1 MDRKDTKN
9 EQKELQD
16 SIVKQS
22 AKLQQEKNKIVVT
35 IPEIEMENTGFL
47 TAILTVKVVESDYMP
62 KVEDIL
68 NGYKKKIRMN
78 GFREG
83 MVPMGI
89 VKKMYGEGIKAQQ
102 INDAVQAAI
111 NKYINEEKIKIL
123 GAPIMKKEDEEK
135 EIDWKNSSDFSWRF
149 DIGLQPDVSVEVSK
163 KNKFT
168 KYIIDVDDKIIDK
181 YIADIRKKHGVMT
194 SPEEVKDED
203 IAYCQYIEVDEGN
216 EPIKNGLKHVGAI
229 SIRNVKDK
237 LLFLGLKK
245 GETIWIKPTELTDNI
260 DDMCEIFNT
269 DQEKMKS
276 LMNSRFAFTVLTI
289 NRLTEAEIGQ
299 QLFDNVYGEG
309 KIKTEGEFRDKI
321 KQDAEKALKRDS
333 DNLLYNHVVK
343 YYVDKA
349 KLKFPDEFL
358 KRWLIHSSN
367 GKITEENLEES
378 YERYKVQISWR
389 MIEYKIAVDNNIK
402 ITDDDVK
409 QEIKDHAIENAKI
422 RGATLSDKQL
432 EEIVMKHMQ
441 DSNQRKAIYNHL
453 YSLKFTQ
460 FIEDTCKVK
469 EKKISY
475 DEFYKIAKESE

>member
-1 MDRKDTKN
+1 
-9 EQKELQD
+9 
-16 SIVKQS
+16 
-22 AKLQQEKNKIVVT
+22 
-35 IPEIEMENTGFL
+35 
-47 TAILTVKVVESDYMP
+47 
-62 KVEDIL
+62 
-68 NGYKKKIRMN
+68 
-78 GFREG
+78 
-83 MVPMGI
+83 
-89 VKKMYGEGIKAQQ
+89 
-102 INDAVQAAI
+102 
-111 NKYINEEKIKIL
+111 
-123 GAPIMKKEDEEK
+123 
-135 EIDWKNSSDFSWRF
+135 
-149 DIGLQPDVSVEVSK
+149 
-163 KNKFT
+163 
-168 KYIIDVDDKIIDK
+168 
-181 YIADIRKKHGVMT
+181 
-194 SPEEVKDED
+194 
-203 IAYCQYIEVDEGN
+203 
-216 EPIKNGLKHVGAI
+216 
-229 SIRNVKDK
+229 
-237 LLFLGLKK
+237 
-245 GETIWIKPTELTDNI
+245 
-260 DDMCEIFNT
+260 
-269 DQEKMKS
+269 
-276 LMNSRFAFTVLTI
+276 MNSRFAFTVLTI